1 MALVLLLALALAWLS
16 GPTRVNRAAIRTV
29 QELGGF
35 SDREGRLAPATPPK
49 QASAVSPPGRLRAR
63 IAGEFINRL
72 PVVSLDGARLSA
84 ADLAVIG
91 RAAGLQRLY
100 LNGTSVDDTG
110 LWHLRGLNDLR
121 VLELSE
127 TQVGDAGI
135 GHLAGLRRL
144 EKLLLYQTSVGDAV
158 GIALKGMQR
167 LEVLRL
173 GRTAVGDAA
182 LEPIGGLERLRE
194 LGLQHTR
201 VTDAGLVHLA
211 RLARLEVL
219 DLTGTSVTDA
229 GLRPLASLP
238 NLHLLIVVETQ
249 VTEQGVAALQAA
261 LPALRVLRSG
271 GRAPDAGRPPLW
283 YPGRLVP
290 DCSPSED
297 ASEGEHASCT
307 TTREA

>member
-29 QELGGF
+29 QQLGGF
-35 SDREGRLAPATPPK
+35 SDREERLAPVNPPK
-49 QASAVSPPGRLRAR
+49 HASAALPPGRLRAR
-63 IAGEFINRL
+63 IAGEFINEL
-72 PVVSLDGARLSA
+72 PVISLDGARLSA

-91 RAAGLQRLY
+91 RAAGLHRLY

-110 LWHLRGLNDLR
+110 LWHLRGLHDLR

-127 TQVGDAGI
+127 TQVGDSGVR
-135 GHLAGLRRL
+135 HLAGLGRL

-158 GIALKGMQR
+158 GIALKGMKR
-167 LEVLRL
+167 LEMLHL

-194 LGLQHTR
+194 LALQHTR

-211 RLARLEVL
+211 RLARLRVL
-219 DLTGTSVTDA
+219 DLTATSVTDV
-229 GLRPLASLP
+229 GLRPLAALP
-238 NLHLLIVVETQ
+238 ELSLLIVEETR
-249 VTEQGVAALQAA
+249 VTEQGIAALRAA
-261 LPALRVLRSG
+261 RPALQVWRSG
-271 GRAPDAGRPPLW
+271 KRASDAVKPPLW

-290 DCSPSED
+290 DCWLPKDAPEGED
-297 ASEGEHASCT
+297 APCT